1 MSSPPLR
8 SLNNKGEPSSVHGF
22 RRLEPAPVSTYE
34 STGSGSDQGPPLLSY
49 LRPRAKQ
56 TKIACESCRKR
67 KARARCGGQR
77 PKCKGCINRD
87 IQCHYQA
94 PEWDLKRKYDEIQE
108 RSSLYEQLC
117 FLLTCLPER
126 EAQGIFRRLR
136 EGADVA
142 TTMRQVQDGDLPLQP
157 AWAPETR
164 LHYEFPCSTST
175 PAALLSPDNPYL
187 GSTIF
192 EVTSHTLP
200 LSPEQTEALVN
211 GFETINM
218 APYNTAELM
227 DPYIPDIQVS
237 KWTSVEADDELLRT
251 LLRSYFLHD
260 YANYTCFQ
268 KDIFLQA
275 MRDSDTRFCS
285 PLLVNAVLAE
295 VCVGHKNPTTHRSA
309 KSPPQ
314 HSYRTATHRAW
325 RSENLGY
332 TFLTEAKR
340 LWELVS
346 SKCMLTTL
354 HAAMVLHTIYTMNGM
369 DQVGISYLLQSVQ
382 IAQYLKL
389 FAPEQT
395 EGKTK
400 TARVFTAWALYRWQS
415 LQAFHNL
422 RAPLIRGP
430 PATPMPDPDEEPS
443 WYGELWLRYPP
454 SLKLVPMH
462 FGYVYRAQAGL
473 RRIANMIT
481 CIRFTGQKAAR
492 SLPAS
497 DLDRL
502 QKVLDDWYI
511 GLPEPIKSHRAVL
524 PSQLIMH
531 MEYCVLLFKVAQ
543 MVQEEME
550 PPRTPTVEAVN
561 NNTQPSKR
569 VEYALRCLETVLRL
583 YHLRHSFE
591 HGDTYLTYFLSILAY
606 STIENM
612 NGNSISPD
620 DAKAL
625 ETLRATLLLAIKGL
639 YDQGQHVYV
648 SSAMCRLI
656 RDRLTKEDMTALR
669 RYTKWTNDQPLVPH
683 YVRSTF
689 PVTVVMLEED
699 WKLETVEILVKKYD
713 QLALEANEGDSS
725 TAITPDE
732 KSEQAG

>member
-1 MSSPPLR
+1 MSYPSPLR
-8 SLNNKGEPSSVHGF
+8 SFDNNGGPPSVPGF
-22 RRLEPAPVSTYE
+22 RRLVPAPVSTYE
-34 STGSGSDQGPPLLSY
+34 STGSGSDHGPPLPSY
-49 LRPRAKQ
+49 LRPRANP

-67 KARARCGGQR
+67 KAKARCDGQR
-77 PKCKGCINRD
+77 PKCKSCINRD
-87 IQCHYQA
+87 IQCNYQA
-94 PEWDLKRKYDEIQE
+94 TKWDLKRKYDEVQE

-117 FLLTCLPER
+117 FLLTCLPDR

-142 TTMRQVQDGDLPLQP
+142 TIMRQLQDGDLPLQP
-157 AWAPETR
+157 AWALETR
-164 LHYEFPCSTST
+164 LHYEFPCYTSM

-192 EVTSHTLP
+192 QVTSHALP
-200 LSPEQTEALVN
+200 LSPEQTEAW
-211 GFETINM
+211 GSGSETINM
-218 APYNTAELM
+218 APHNIAELM
-227 DPYIPDIQVS
+227 DPYIQDIQVS
-237 KWTSVEADDELLRT
+237 KWTSVEADGELLRT

-295 VCVGHKNPTTHRSA
+295 AC
-309 KSPPQ
+309 
-314 HSYRTATHRAW
+314 
-325 RSENLGY
+325 
-332 TFLTEAKR
+332 
-340 LWELVS
+340 
-346 SKCMLTTL
+346 
-354 HAAMVLHTIYTMNGM
+354 
-369 DQVGISYLLQSVQ
+369 SVQ

-389 FAPEQT
+389 FAPERT
-395 EGKTK
+395 EGRTK

-422 RAPLIRGP
+422 KAPLIREP
-430 PATPMPDPDEEPS
+430 PATPMPDPDEEPL

-454 SLKLVPMH
+454 SLTLVPMH
-462 FGYVYRAQAGL
+462 FGYVYRAQTEL
-473 RRIANMIT
+473 RCIANVIT

-502 QKVLDDWYI
+502 QKALDDWYI

-543 MVQEEME
+543 MAQEEIE
-550 PPRTPTVEAVN
+550 PPRTTGEAVN
-561 NNTQPSKR
+561 NNTRPSKT
-569 VEYALRCLETVLRL
+569 VQYALRCLETVLRL

-606 STIENM
+606 STTENM
-612 NGNSISPD
+612 NRSSISPD
-620 DAKAL
+620 DVRAL
-625 ETLRATLLLAIKGL
+625 ETLRATLLLAVKGL

-648 SSAMCRLI
+648 SSVMCRLM
-656 RDRLTKEDMTALR
+656 RDRMTKEDVTALR
-669 RYTKWTNDQPLVPH
+669 RYTMWKGDQPLVPH
-683 YVRSTF
+683 YLRSTF

-699 WKLETVEILVKKYD
+699 WKLETVESLAKKYD

-725 TAITPDE
+725 MAIIPDR

>member
-1 MSSPPLR
+1 MSLSPPLR
-8 SLNNKGEPSSVHGF
+8 SVNNNGVPSSASRF
-22 RRLEPAPVSTYE
+22 RKLVPAPGSTYE

-56 TKIACESCRKR
+56 TKIACESCRKL
-67 KARARCGGQR
+67 KAKACFDPPNSPSLLTQCGGQR
-77 PKCKGCINRD
+77 PKCKGCINKD

-94 PEWDLKRKYDEIQE
+94 SQWDLKRKYDEIQE
-108 RSSLYEQLC
+108 RSSLYEQFCL
-117 FLLTCLPER
+117 LLTCLPER
-126 EAQGIFRRLR
+126 EAQSIFRRLR

-142 TTMRQVQDGDLPLQP
+142 TTMHQVQEGDLPLQP

-164 LHYEFPCSTST
+164 LHYELPCSTSMPT
-175 PAALLSPDNPYL
+175 ALLSPDSPYL

-192 EVTSHTLP
+192 EVTDHALP
-200 LSPEQTEALVN
+200 LSPEQTEAWVN
-211 GFETINM
+211 EFETMNM
-218 APYNTAELM
+218 APDNIAELM
-227 DPYIPDIQVS
+227 DPCIRDIQVS

-275 MRDSDTRFCS
+275 MRDSDTQFCS

-295 VCVGHKNPTTHRSA
+295 AC
-309 KSPPQ
+309 
-314 HSYRTATHRAW
+314 HSYRNATHRAW

-340 LWELVS
+340 LLELES
-346 SKCMLTTL
+346 SQCKLTTL

-382 IAQYLKL
+382 IAQDLKL

-422 RAPLIRGP
+422 RAPLIRGH
-430 PATPMPDPDEEPS
+430 PATPMPDPDREPL

-462 FGYVYRAQAGL
+462 FGYVYQAQTEL
-473 RRIANMIT
+473 RRIANGIT
-481 CIRFTGQKAAR
+481 CIRFTGQKTAR

-502 QKVLDDWYI
+502 QRVLDDWYI

-543 MVQEEME
+543 MAQEIK
-550 PPRTPTVEAVN
+550 PPLTPTGETVD
-561 NNTQPSKR
+561 NNTQPCKT

-583 YHLRHSFE
+583 YHLRHTFE

-606 STIENM
+606 STTENM
-612 NGNSISPD
+612 NRNSISPD
-620 DAKAL
+620 DVKTL
-625 ETLRATLLLAIKGL
+625 ETLRATLLLAVKGL

-656 RDRLTKEDMTALR
+656 RDRMTKEDMSALR
-669 RYTKWTNDQPLVPH
+669 RYTTWKDDQPPVPH

-699 WKLETVEILVKKYD
+699 WKLETVEILAKKYD
-713 QLALEANEGDSS
+713 QLAFEANEGDSS
-725 TAITPDE
+725 AAITPD
-732 KSEQAG
+732 KNSEQAG